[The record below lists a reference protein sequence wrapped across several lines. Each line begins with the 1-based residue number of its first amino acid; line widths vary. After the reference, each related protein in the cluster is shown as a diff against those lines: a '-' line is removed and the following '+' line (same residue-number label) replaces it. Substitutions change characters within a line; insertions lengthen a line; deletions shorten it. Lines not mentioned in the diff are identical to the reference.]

1 MKSLIVDDV
10 LIIRNMLER
19 ILKQYGGC
27 DVAPNGAEAIQK
39 FENNLKNNPY
49 DLICLDIMMPN
60 TDGLKVVETVREME
74 EKNSITD
81 SAKVKIVM
89 ITAMSEMDFVNSALK
104 MGCDDYII
112 KPVNNQVLL
121 KKLKKLG
128 LIE

>member
-60 TDGLKVVETVREME
+60 TDGLKVVETVREIE
-74 EKNSITD
+74 GKNSIKD

-112 KPVNNQVLL
+112 KPVNNQILL